1 VLREVA
7 VEVMCAEQI
16 QMTMTVHRVAGV
28 SVSMEVIQVIQVIQG
43 IRVTIEI
50 VEIVVIVIKGDAEVS
65 ETFVKLERDD
75 TNEMSPGHQGEMTVT
90 MGIRRLSCQ

>member
-1 VLREVA
+1 MLREVA

-16 QMTMTVHRVAGV
+16 RPTKTVHRDVGA
-28 SVSMEVIQVIQVIQG
+28 SMLVEVIQEIQEIQG